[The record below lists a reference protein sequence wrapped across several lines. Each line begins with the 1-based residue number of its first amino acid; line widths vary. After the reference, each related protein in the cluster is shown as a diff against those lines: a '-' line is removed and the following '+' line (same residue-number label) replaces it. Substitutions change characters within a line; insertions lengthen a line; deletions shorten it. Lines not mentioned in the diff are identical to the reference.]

1 MFVYDVDTVHNL
13 KVSFQVPGFVT
24 SRAIV
29 VYAAHL
35 LAESSRQS
43 DREGRVRTKENL
55 NLFPDNISGIGLW
68 P

>member
-29 VYAAHL
+29 VYAAHH

-55 NLFPDNISGIGLW
+55 NLFPDNISGIGL
-68 P
+68 